1 MRRIQSPES
10 VFSKSVQDGRLWR
23 RCPVGEF
30 RTGIGLDT
38 RNGIRELLNNMVK
51 EDAGRKGAV
60 FLKSLGI
67 AETGTLVDEGVLA
80 YW

>member
-1 MRRIQSPES
+1 MDI
-10 VFSKSVQDGRLWR
+10 
-23 RCPVGEF
+23 C
-30 RTGIGLDT
+30 
-38 RNGIRELLNNMVK
+38 NGIRELLNNMVK

-67 AETGTLVDEGVLA
+67 AETGTPVDEGVLA

>member
-1 MRRIQSPES
+1 
-10 VFSKSVQDGRLWR
+10 
-23 RCPVGEF
+23 
-30 RTGIGLDT
+30 
-38 RNGIRELLNNMVK
+38 MVK

-67 AETGTLVDEGVLA
+67 AETGTPVDEGVLA